1 LQQVL
6 KVDILYKIYKG
17 VFMEKIRVSLPNDL
31 VKRMRTVI
39 PARKRSQV
47 VNDLLEREITRRE
60 EVLFQ
65 CALAVEKDE
74 ALNQEMAEWDTTT
87 GDGIE
92 SEAW

>member
-1 LQQVL
+1 
-6 KVDILYKIYKG
+6 
-17 VFMEKIRVSLPNDL
+17 MEKILVSLPNDL

-47 VNDLLEREITRRE
+47 INDLLEREIARRE

-74 ALNQEMAEWDTTT
+74 ALNQEMTDWDITA

-92 SEAW
+92 PETW

>member
-1 LQQVL
+1 
-6 KVDILYKIYKG
+6 
-17 VFMEKIRVSLPNDL
+17 MEKILVSLPNDL
-31 VKRMRTVI
+31 VKRMKTVI

-47 VNDLLEREITRRE
+47 VKDLLEQEIDRRE
-60 EVLFQ
+60 EALFQ

-74 ALNQEMAEWDTTT
+74 ALNKEMAEWDVTT

>member
-1 LQQVL
+1 
-6 KVDILYKIYKG
+6 
-17 VFMEKIRVSLPNDL
+17 
-31 VKRMRTVI
+31 MRTVI

-47 VNDLLEREITRRE
+47 INDLLEREIVRRE

-74 ALNQEMAEWDTTT
+74 ALNQEMTDWDITA

-92 SEAW
+92 PETW

>member
-1 LQQVL
+1 
-6 KVDILYKIYKG
+6 
-17 VFMEKIRVSLPNDL
+17 MEKILISLPNDL

-47 VNDLLEREITRRE
+47 VNDLLEQEITRRE
-60 EVLFQ
+60 EILFR

-74 ALNQEMAEWDTTT
+74 ALNQDVAAWDITA

-92 SEAW
+92 PEAW

>member
-1 LQQVL
+1 MET
-6 KVDILYKIYKG
+6 IL
-17 VFMEKIRVSLPNDL
+17 VSLPNDL

-47 VNDLLEREITRRE
+47 INDLLEREIVRRE

-74 ALNQEMAEWDTTT
+74 ALNQEMTDWDITA

-92 SEAW
+92 PETW

>member
-1 LQQVL
+1 
-6 KVDILYKIYKG
+6 
-17 VFMEKIRVSLPNDL
+17 MEKILVSLPNDL

-47 VNDLLEREITRRE
+47 VKDLLEKEVDRRE
-60 EVLFQ
+60 EALFQ

-74 ALNQEMAEWDTTT
+74 ALNQEMAEWDITI

-92 SEAW
+92 PEAW

>member
-1 LQQVL
+1 
-6 KVDILYKIYKG
+6 
-17 VFMEKIRVSLPNDL
+17 MEKILVSLPNDL

-47 VNDLLEREITRRE
+47 INDLLEREIVRRE

-74 ALNQEMAEWDTTT
+74 ALNQEMTDWDITA

-92 SEAW
+92 PETW

>member
-1 LQQVL
+1 
-6 KVDILYKIYKG
+6 
-17 VFMEKIRVSLPNDL
+17 MEKILVSLPNDL

-47 VNDLLEREITRRE
+47 INELLEREIARRE

-74 ALNQEMAEWDTTT
+74 ALNQEMTDWDITA

-92 SEAW
+92 PETW

>member
-1 LQQVL
+1 MW
-6 KVDILYKIYKG
+6 ISGIIYKIYKG
-17 VFMEKIRVSLPNDL
+17 VAIMEKILVSLPNDL

-47 VNDLLEREITRRE
+47 VKDLLEKEVNRRE
-60 EVLFQ
+60 EALFQ

-74 ALNQEMAEWDTTT
+74 ALNQEMTEWDVTM

-92 SEAW
+92 PEAW